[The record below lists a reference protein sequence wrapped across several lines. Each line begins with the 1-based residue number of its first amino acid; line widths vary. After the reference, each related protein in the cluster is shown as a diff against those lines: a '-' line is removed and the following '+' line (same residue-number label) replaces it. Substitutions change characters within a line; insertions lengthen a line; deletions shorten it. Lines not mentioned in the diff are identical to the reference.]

1 MYQVTLEDAEKQLP
15 TLIEAVR
22 GGEEIVITR
31 DKEPVARL
39 VSVKQAKPRRVF
51 GSAKGMIQMANDF
64 DAPLDDFKDYM

>member
-1 MYQVTLEDAEKQLP
+1 MQQVTLEDAEKQLP
-15 TLIEAVR
+15 LLIEAVR

-39 VSVKQAKPRRVF
+39 VAVRPEKPRRKP
-51 GSAKGMIQMANDF
+51 GSAKGLIHMAEDF